1 MLYYSQNRDKNR
13 MSRVPA
19 FFMAALLLFSGM
31 PVSLA
36 QQSAVRAEA
45 EADANSDMPKVRW
58 FMLGAVSSTAGCIL
72 GCVGGGFVGRILD
85 PGSAPDFFIYSPVTS
100 QGQAS
105 CLLAGAF
112 LLGVLAVPAAVFDY
126 PHNPN
131 PLPERLLGKS
141 AEYVEAYTQ
150 AYRAKTISLRKRLV
164 TAGSITSNLGFLAL
178 ILNSI

>member
-1 MLYYSQNRDKNR
+1 MFRISVLL
-13 MSRVPA
+13 
-19 FFMAALLLFSGM
+19 MATLLIFSAM

-36 QQSAVRAEA
+36 QQSAVQAEA

-72 GCVGGGFVGRILD
+72 GCVGGCLVGRILD
-85 PGSAPDFFIYSPVTS
+85 PGTAPDFFIYAPVTS
-100 QGQAS
+100 DGQAS
-105 CLLAGAF
+105 CLLTGAF

-131 PLPERLLGKS
+131 PPPERLLGKS

-178 ILNSI
+178 MLNSI

>member
-1 MLYYSQNRDKNR
+1 MFRISVLL
-13 MSRVPA
+13 
-19 FFMAALLLFSGM
+19 MATLLLFSAM

-36 QQSAVRAEA
+36 QQSAVQAEA

-72 GCVGGGFVGRILD
+72 GCVGGCLVGGILD

-131 PLPERLLGKS
+131 PPPKRLLGKS

-178 ILNSI
+178 MLNSI